1 MIKSRLGVL
10 FAALLALAGGAPS
23 VSGAETPPKK
33 INLKDFPATT
43 VEDVVVPI
51 PSEVFNA
58 LDKLGTVAWRSE
70 VRTTFAKSRTGGRPQ
85 IALLLGSVIADG
97 FLAVQAED
105 TERVIEIGKTVIKL
119 ADDISV
125 KQAVLAHCNAII
137 EAARTRDWKMV
148 RRELDNTQRDV
159 RQAMDALKDTELS
172 QLVSIGGWI
181 RGTEALTSLVLRDY
195 SANRAELLSQPDL
208 VALFDRQLAVMSP
221 RLRESSLVSKV
232 RSGLGEIRPL
242 VGEAT
247 ISKKSVESINVV
259 TKRLSR
265 DISPADS

>member
-1 MIKSRLGVL
+1 MTKSRIGVL
-10 FAALLALAGGAPS
+10 LAALLALAGGLTSAP
-23 VSGAETPPKK
+23 GAEEPPKK
-33 INLKDFPATT
+33 INLKAFPATT

-70 VRTTFAKSRTGGRPQ
+70 VRTVSSKSRPSDRPR

-105 TERVIEIGKTVIKL
+105 VERVIEIGKTVITL
-119 ADDISV
+119 ADAISV
-125 KQAVLAHCNAII
+125 KQAVLPHCNAII
-137 EAARTRDWKMV
+137 EAARKKEWRTV
-148 RRELDNTQRDV
+148 RKEFDATQGKV

-195 SANRAELLSQPDL
+195 SNDRAELLSQPDL
-208 VALFDRQLAVMSP
+208 VALFDRQLSVMSP

-232 RSGLGEIRPL
+232 RTGLGEIRPL

-247 ISKKSVESINVV
+247 ISRKSIESINNV

-265 DISPADS
+265 DILPADS